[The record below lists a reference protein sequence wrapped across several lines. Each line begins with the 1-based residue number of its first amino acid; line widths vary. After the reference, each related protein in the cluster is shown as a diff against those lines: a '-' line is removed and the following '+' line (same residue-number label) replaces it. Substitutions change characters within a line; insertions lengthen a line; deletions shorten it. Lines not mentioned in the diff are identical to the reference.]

1 MGTLERKREQKER
14 KRERE
19 RKPRKKRQHISKS
32 QSGSRWRARVLCLL
46 KKRGRRRQKKISFDG
61 IITGEYLYDFAE
73 STGADEGTKR
83 QRDDHH
89 RLPDF
94 AVSCGLFADGPRSAK
109 KKKLCQVCVT
119 DKTPY
124 YGQSCAPT
132 CPRKIPK
139 FDLKLGLRIPNDS
152 LTKLYR
158 NIAHSG
164 SSLLV

>member
-1 MGTLERKREQKER
+1 MEPVGWERWNARENKKRE
-14 KRERE
+14 RERE

-109 KKKLCQVCVT
+109 KRNFARYV
-119 DKTPY
+119 
-124 YGQSCAPT
+124 
-132 CPRKIPK
+132 
-139 FDLKLGLRIPNDS
+139 S
-152 LTKLYR
+152 LTKRL
-158 NIAHSG
+158 ITAKVA
-164 SSLLV
+164 LLPALEKFLNST